1 MVKCTKPFT
10 FKFLVM
16 IFLLGLSPSLSAYEE
31 ISENIE
37 CGSLFYFKTDQD
49 RIDEEY
55 YSLGSKLK
63 FQMKPMK
70 YWKMKLE
77 IDAGTD
83 AVRVDEIYARYKKG
97 KNKIK
102 LGTFENSLLVD
113 DFFNSREYPF
123 ASDGYVRNRLDDMG
137 WYSSNSLGVQHFQ
150 MISGQKGDWGHVGE
164 LVYSANSSEMKITV
178 GMGYSQGG
186 DDSVMGVIFSYYPH
200 FIHDLWGDSS
210 FSLSSSAHDNGYYE
224 DHYFLINAFIG
235 DMTETRKLIYKIEYT
250 TGNNLNDPVG
260 YIQYPGDGGISW
272 FFASDFFAAYI
283 MDKGDV
289 QWTPAVNLSYYIH
302 DLSVAESNTVTVRLG
317 NRLNWD
323 DTAYL
328 HFDLGVEIDS
338 YYEGDS
344 SSDLITCLGAL
355 CGISLQFT
363 I

>member
-1 MVKCTKPFT
+1 MLKYLKWDIVGVLSVF
-10 FKFLVM
+10 
-16 IFLLGLSPSLSAYEE
+16 FLLGSGHSLSAYEE

-37 CGSLFYFKTDQD
+37 FGSLFYFKTGQD
-49 RIDEEY
+49 RIEEEY

-70 YWKMKLE
+70 YWKLKLE
-77 IDAGTD
+77 LDAGTD

-97 KNKIK
+97 ENRIK
-102 LGTFENSLLVD
+102 LGAFENSLLAD

-150 MISGQKGDWGHVGE
+150 MISGQKSDWGHVAE
-164 LVYSANSSEMKITV
+164 IAYSANSSEMKITV

-186 DDSVMGVIFSYYPH
+186 EDSVMGVMFSYYPH
-200 FIHDLWGDSS
+200 FIHNLWGDSA
-210 FSLSSSAHDNGYYE
+210 FSLSSSAQDNGYYE

-235 DMTETRKLIYKIEYT
+235 DMTEERKLIYKMEYT
-250 TGNNLNDPVG
+250 AGNNLVDPVG
-260 YIQYPGDGGISW
+260 YIQYPGDGDISW
-272 FFASDFFAAYI
+272 FFASDFFAGYV
-283 MDKGDV
+283 MDRGNV
-289 QWTPAVNLSYYIH
+289 EWTPAVNISYFIH
-302 DLSVAESNTVTVRLG
+302 DFSTAESNTVTARLG

-323 DTAYL
+323 NTAYL
-328 HFDLGVEIDS
+328 HFDLGVEIDT

-344 SSDLITCLGAL
+344 SSDLITGLEAL
-355 CGISLQFT
+355 CGISLQFN